1 MTAIGLTLPVVI
13 SLLTAVAIFLAGRN
27 RWLTNGL
34 SVICSVINLFT
45 GALLTITIY
54 THGPASIAF
63 GQWPAPFGIVFV
75 ADLLSVG
82 MVMVTAIIGLV
93 SVIYAIADL
102 SAKPSYARYHALLH
116 VLLAGVYG
124 AFLTGDIFNL
134 YVWFEVMLI
143 ASFGLMVL
151 DANQQQ
157 IDGAIKYV
165 LLNLISTLVFLLS
178 IGLLYG
184 ATGTL
189 NLADLH
195 DKAQSLAPEMKTM
208 LAGLLLFAFSIK
220 AALFPLF
227 AWLPHVLSHLAERH
241 CCPVCRFTHQSRCLR
256 FAAGLHSGVSARWQW
271 LATGSTGD
279 CGADHA
285 HWRTRCGKPI

>member
-227 AWLPHVLSHLAERH
+227 AWLLRRLITPCRAPLLPCLPLYSPKSVSTL
-241 CCPVCRFTHQSRCLR
+241 CCGSSLWCFRSMAVVGNRFYWGLR
-256 FAAGLHSGVSARWQW
+256 R
-271 LATGSTGD
+271 
-279 CGADHA
+279 
-285 HWRTRCGKPI
+285 

>member
-1 MTAIGLTLPVVI
+1 
-13 SLLTAVAIFLAGRN
+13 
-27 RWLTNGL
+27 
-34 SVICSVINLFT
+34 
-45 GALLTITIY
+45 
-54 THGPASIAF
+54 
-63 GQWPAPFGIVFV
+63 
-75 ADLLSVG
+75 
-82 MVMVTAIIGLV
+82 
-93 SVIYAIADL
+93 
-102 SAKPSYARYHALLH
+102 
-116 VLLAGVYG
+116 
-124 AFLTGDIFNL
+124 
-134 YVWFEVMLI
+134 MLI

-227 AWLPHVLSHLAERH
+227 AWLCGVLSHLAERH

-271 LATGSTGD
+271 LATYSTGD

>member
-1 MTAIGLTLPVVI
+1 
-13 SLLTAVAIFLAGRN
+13 
-27 RWLTNGL
+27 
-34 SVICSVINLFT
+34 
-45 GALLTITIY
+45 
-54 THGPASIAF
+54 
-63 GQWPAPFGIVFV
+63 
-75 ADLLSVG
+75 
-82 MVMVTAIIGLV
+82 
-93 SVIYAIADL
+93 
-102 SAKPSYARYHALLH
+102 
-116 VLLAGVYG
+116 
-124 AFLTGDIFNL
+124 
-134 YVWFEVMLI
+134 MLI

-227 AWLPHVLSHLAERH
+227 AWLRLSYHTLPSAI
-241 CCPVCRFTHQSRCLR
+241 VAL
-256 FAAGLHSGVSARWQW
+256 FAALLTKVGVYALLRVFTLVFPLDGSGWQPV
-271 LATGSTGD
+271 STGD